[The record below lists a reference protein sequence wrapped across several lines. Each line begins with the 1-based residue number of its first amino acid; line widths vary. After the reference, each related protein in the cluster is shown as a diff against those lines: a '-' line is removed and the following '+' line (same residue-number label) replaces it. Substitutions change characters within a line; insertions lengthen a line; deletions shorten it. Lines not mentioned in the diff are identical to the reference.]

1 MSLPPKLGSISMESL
16 FVQLISRLDAARL
29 RSDRRSRR
37 SMRDEIRTLEFW
49 RAIIA
54 ECLSTFFYVFLLCA
68 THISWSG
75 SVLAHQPNWL
85 VMALTSGLAMATL
98 SQCFGHISGAH
109 VNPAVT
115 CAQFITSKITLL
127 RAVLYIV
134 AQCGGSIAGAAL
146 LYG

>member
-1 MSLPPKLGSISMESL
+1 MAPKLGSISNESFL
-16 FVQLISRLDAARL
+16 LHLMSRIDAIRL
-29 RSDRRSRR
+29 RANRKR
-37 SMRDEIRTLEFW
+37 SMTVEIRTLEFW

-54 ECLSTFFYVFLLCA
+54 ECLSSFFYVFLLCA
-68 THISWSG
+68 THISWTG
-75 SVLAHQPNWL
+75 SQLGHQPNWL
-85 VMALTSGLAMATL
+85 VMSFTSGCAMATL

-115 CAQFITSKITLL
+115 CALFITSKITPL
-127 RAVLYIV
+127 RALLYVI

>member
-1 MSLPPKLGSISMESL
+1 MAPKLGTVSNESFFL
-16 FVQLISRLDAARL
+16 HLMSRIDSVRL
-29 RSDRRSRR
+29 RANRKR
-37 SMRDEIRTLEFW
+37 SMAEEIRTLEFW

-54 ECLSTFFYVFLLCA
+54 ECLSSFFYVFLLCA
-68 THISWSG
+68 THISWTGG
-75 SVLAHQPNWL
+75 SHLSYQPNWL
-85 VMALTSGLAMATL
+85 IMSFTSGCAMATL

-115 CAQFITSKITLL
+115 CAFLVTSKITPL
-127 RAVLYIV
+127 RALLYVV

>member
-1 MSLPPKLGSISMESL
+1 MAPKLGSISLESFFL
-16 FVQLISRLDAARL
+16 HLISRVEASRL
-29 RSDRRSRR
+29 RANRRRT
-37 SMRDEIRTLEFW
+37 MTEEIRTLEFW

-85 VMALTSGLAMATL
+85 VIAMTSGCAMATL

-115 CAQFITSKITLL
+115 CALFITWRITPL
-127 RAVLYIV
+127 RALLYVI